1 MSGYSVYCISHL
13 QYYIGC
19 SGWSYSAWQGPFYP
33 ANIDNSS
40 DWLRYYASVFDY
52 VEIDS
57 SFYRMP
63 NLFTVKNWFKKT
75 PENFRFTA
83 KFPKVIT
90 HDKRLKNV
98 SKELE
103 HFHQTML
110 PLKDKTLALLIQLP
124 PSLKITEGIEN
135 MRQYIVPELDSSN
148 FRYAVEVR
156 DRSWFQDLAYNFF
169 ADNNICM
176 VWSQLAELRTP
187 PIATTDFLYVRF
199 IGDRS
204 INEKDFGKIQKDR
217 VMEMKKWSS
226 KLKRVIKEEELGK
239 GRGGR
244 RKSISLAIV
253 SANNHYA
260 GFGPETANTFRKMIG
275 LPEVTWGNKKDKEE
289 EKHKS
294 HLVSDIKYSKQ
305 STISDF
311 IK

>member
-1 MSGYSVYCISHL
+1 M
-13 QYYIGC
+13 
-19 SGWSYSAWQGPFYP
+19 
-33 ANIDNSS
+33 NNSS

-57 SFYRMP
+57 SFYKMP

-75 PENFRFTA
+75 PEYFRFTA

-90 HDKRLKNV
+90 HDKRLKNI

-103 HFHQTML
+103 YFHQAML
-110 PLKDKTLALLIQLP
+110 SLKDKTLALLIQLP

-135 MRQYIVPELDSSN
+135 MRQHLLPQLDSSN

-187 PIATTDFLYVRF
+187 PIATTDFLYIRF

-204 INEKDFGKIQKDR
+204 INEKDFGKIQKNR
-217 VMEMKKWSS
+217 VMEMKKWSG
-226 KLKRVIKEEELGK
+226 KLKRVIKEEEA
-239 GRGGR
+239 GRGSGGK
-244 RKSISLAIV
+244 RKSINLAIV

-260 GFGPETANTFRKMIG
+260 GFGPETANIFRKMVG
-275 LPEVTWGNKKDKEE
+275 LPSINWQETKKYDKLVQTDNNANIPKEQ
-289 EKHKS
+289 KS
-294 HLVSDIKYSKQ
+294 LSDYL
-305 STISDF
+305 
-311 IK
+311 